1 MAAIVSDDA
10 LALQRLYHWEISAP
24 DRVVL
29 TQPFGGGE
37 VLDYTWRDVVDQSR
51 RMAAH
56 LQGLGL
62 QPGDRVAIL
71 SKNTAHWLM
80 SDFAIWLAGGVSVP
94 LYPSLTALTI
104 RQILEHSDSKFL
116 FVGKLDG
123 WEGMKSGIP
132 AGLSCISHPLS
143 ADDAK
148 RSYPQWDGIVAKTAP
163 LIGNPVRPGT
173 SLATIIYTSGTTGIP
188 KGVMHSFAAF
198 AWALQTAQERF
209 PETADG
215 RRLSYLP
222 LAHVAERLVVE
233 HALLAVGCHIYF
245 TESLETFAADLQ
257 RARPTSFFSVPRLW
271 LKFQQSI
278 LARMPAEAL
287 DRLLES
293 PDKVVVARQILTK
306 LALGECTSAACGAA
320 PMPPELLRWY
330 ARLGLNITEGYGMTE
345 IMATHTT
352 ARGQEVF
359 GTVGLPFPGVD
370 CRLDPLTSEIQIK
383 CPATMLGYYQ
393 EPEFTSRTFTVD
405 GWLRTGDK
413 GAFDAAGNLK
423 ITGRVK
429 DLFKT
434 SKGKY
439 VAPAPIEDKL
449 TMHVAV
455 EACCVTGAGLGQ
467 PIALLMLN
475 EFACQNVKDS
485 ANRINL
491 EVSLRKHMD
500 SVNSTLDPQERLH
513 CLVALTEPWN
523 VNNDMVTPTLKV
535 KRSRIEENFG
545 EYYEAWASLG
555 KPVVWHEQ

>member
-1 MAAIVSDDA
+1 
-10 LALQRLYHWEISAP
+10 
-24 DRVVL
+24 
-29 TQPFGGGE
+29 
-37 VLDYTWRDVVDQSR
+37 
-51 RMAAH
+51 
-56 LQGLGL
+56 
-62 QPGDRVAIL
+62 
-71 SKNTAHWLM
+71 
-80 SDFAIWLAGGVSVP
+80 
-94 LYPSLTALTI
+94 
-104 RQILEHSDSKFL
+104 
-116 FVGKLDG
+116 
-123 WEGMKSGIP
+123 
-132 AGLSCISHPLS
+132 
-143 ADDAK
+143 
-148 RSYPQWDGIVAKTAP
+148 
-163 LIGNPVRPGT
+163 
-173 SLATIIYTSGTTGIP
+173 
-188 KGVMHSFAAF
+188 
-198 AWALQTAQERF
+198 
-209 PETADG
+209 
-215 RRLSYLP
+215 
-222 LAHVAERLVVE
+222 
-233 HALLAVGCHIYF
+233 
-245 TESLETFAADLQ
+245 
-257 RARPTSFFSVPRLW
+257 
-271 LKFQQSI
+271 
-278 LARMPAEAL
+278 
-287 DRLLES
+287 
-293 PDKVVVARQILTK
+293 
-306 LALGECTSAACGAA
+306 
-320 PMPPELLRWY
+320 MPPELLRWY

-475 EFACQNVKDS
+475 EFACQNLNDS